1 MIFKKD
7 TNNKWSR
14 ADKPLLAA
22 TDTIVEAYMNR
33 GGKPTAQI
41 KEGVKTSY
49 STTDL
54 ELWKQFLLDNQILLD
69 ESSTSELKAYRMIL
83 GEGTIWVEDRNPD
96 TLVPIGKPH
105 IDPDTFLKIMINY
118 LFSKRELQE
127 GYTDKRGIAD
137 FLAVSVPTVDRL
149 LREGM
154 PSKKVRN
161 RRVFNIAAVDRW
173 LPLHQVKSN
182 GDCFCEA
189 GAPSFASSIADVASS
204 LIDENRAEVNI
215 RREDVFEPRKVI
227 KKGLKMKRSKFRN
240 LIKAEVLRQVEAK
253 KKMER
258 RLKAL
263 NKLKP
268 EKIKYRTKVLNKLA
282 RA

>member
-69 ESSTSELKAYRMIL
+69 ERSTSELKAYRMIL

-105 IDPDTFLKIMINY
+105 IDPETYLKIMINW
-118 LFSKRELQE
+118 LTHRQDLKENFVGKKQ
-127 GYTDKRGIAD
+127 IAEWLD
-137 FLAVSVPTVDRL
+137 VSVPTVDRL
-149 LREGM
+149 LVEGM

-161 RRVFNIAAVDRW
+161 RRVFNKSAVSRW
-173 LPLHQVKSN
+173 LKS
-182 GDCFCEA
+182 
-189 GAPSFASSIADVASS
+189 
-204 LIDENRAEVNI
+204 
-215 RREDVFEPRKVI
+215 
-227 KKGLKMKRSKFRN
+227 
-240 LIKAEVLRQVEAK
+240 
-253 KKMER
+253 
-258 RLKAL
+258 
-263 NKLKP
+263 
-268 EKIKYRTKVLNKLA
+268 
-282 RA
+282 